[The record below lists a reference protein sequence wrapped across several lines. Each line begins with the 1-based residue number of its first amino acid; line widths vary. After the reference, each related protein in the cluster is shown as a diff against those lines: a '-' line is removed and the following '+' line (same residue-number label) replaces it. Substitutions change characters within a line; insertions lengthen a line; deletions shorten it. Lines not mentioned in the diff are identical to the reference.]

1 MPATSFKSRITA
13 IALARCSRLCN
24 PFLNSYIE
32 SEQDELLVF
41 SYAALSPHPPHLSVL
56 PCALSSYSQ
65 VASSRCTN
73 LIVLSP
79 PYFTML
85 TRSPRAS
92 VSNMLNRLH
101 GQPESYD
108 KKYVFPPR

>member
-41 SYAALSPHPPHLSVL
+41 CYAALSPPL
-56 PCALSSYSQ
+56 PS
-65 VASSRCTN
+65 
-73 LIVLSP
+73 LIGLTLRPEQLLPSCQFAMHEPDSP
-79 PYFTML
+79 ISTLLHHADQIP
-85 TRSPRAS
+85 SC
-92 VSNMLNRLH
+92 VSLQH
-101 GQPESYD
+101 AQSAAWPT
-108 KKYVFPPR
+108 